1 MGVPI
6 APMAGPAPSRYAD
19 SLGLADASLT
29 MSPAHSRLCELSHR
43 MTAVHDDFE
52 AEKKAR
58 SSVMEIKCRA
68 IDEKIMRNKRSEDE
82 RLKPIY
88 ILIERLGLDIG
99 SERDHLSYLDV
110 KLNEEVKELEK
121 AMQDEI
127 EDQRKQRSDL
137 EKKITKQIDQACI
150 NLREDFAREK
160 ERRDE
165 SQKRREKKVADEI
178 LRITESLDI
187 ERKNRLSGENGIYT
201 KMTEKL
207 RDVENALLEERKS
220 RVDLETVFSEALEE
234 KALIVQLEM
243 AQEKKIRQENAKNTW
258 AGFRDAMDRLG
269 GKLQSEE
276 EQRQADEE
284 ALIKKLLADINE
296 VHNGIKCEGVIRTRS
311 ESHIVQVLEEMCGE
325 LQEEINMER
334 KDRQRT
340 EEVFM
345 KLLDETCESIAL
357 RASSAT
363 LVELQR
369 KAGN

>member
-1 MGVPI
+1 MGSPNVT
-6 APMAGPAPSRYAD
+6 MSGPAPSRYAD

-29 MSPAHSRLCELSHR
+29 MSQAHSRLCELTHR

-58 SSVMEIKCRA
+58 SSVMELKCRA

-110 KLNEEVKELEK
+110 KLNEDVKDLEK
-121 AMQDEI
+121 AMHDEI
-127 EDQRKQRSDL
+127 EDQRKARSDL
-137 EKKITKQIDQACI
+137 EKKIMKQIDQACI
-150 NLREDFAREK
+150 NLREDFARGK

-201 KMTEKL
+201 KMNEKL
-207 RDVENALLEERKS
+207 RDVENALLDERKG
-220 RVDLETVFSEALEE
+220 RVELETVFSEALEE
-234 KALIVQLEM
+234 KAL
-243 AQEKKIRQENAKNTW
+243 EKKIRQENAKNTW

-311 ESHIVQVLEEMCGE
+311 ESHIVQVLEEMCGK

-369 KAGN
+369 KASN

>member
-1 MGVPI
+1 MG
-6 APMAGPAPSRYAD
+6 APQRSRMGTPSRYAD
-19 SLGLADASLT
+19 SHGLADAAQT
-29 MSPAHSRLCELSHR
+29 MSPAHSRLQELSHR
-43 MTAVHDDFE
+43 MTAVHDDFD

-58 SSVMEIKCRA
+58 SSVMELKCRA

-82 RLKPIY
+82 RLKPVY

-99 SERDHLSYLDV
+99 SERDHLNYLDH
-110 KLNEEVKELEK
+110 KLNEDVKGLEK
-121 AMQDEI
+121 RMNDEI
-127 EDQRKQRSDL
+127 QDQANQRRAL
-137 EKKITKQIDQACI
+137 ESKITKQIDQACI

-160 ERRDE
+160 
-165 SQKRREKKVADEI
+165 KRREKKVADEI

-187 ERKNRLSGENGIYT
+187 ERKNRLAGESGIYI

-207 RDVENALLEERKS
+207 RDVENALLDERKG
-220 RVDLETVFSEALEE
+220 RVELETVFSEALEE

-276 EQRQADEE
+276 EQLQADEE

-311 ESHIVQVLEEMCGE
+311 ESHIVQVLEEMCGK

-363 LVELQR
+363 LVELSR

>member
-1 MGVPI
+1 MGALDRI
-6 APMAGPAPSRYAD
+6 TMAGPAPSRYAD

-29 MSPAHSRLCELSHR
+29 MSPAHSRLQELSHR

-58 SSVMEIKCRA
+58 SSVMELKCRA

-110 KLNEEVKELEK
+110 KLNEDVKDLEK
-121 AMQDEI
+121 AMRDEI
-127 EDQRKQRSDL
+127 EDQRKDRSDL
-137 EKKITKQIDQACI
+137 EKKIMKQIDQACL

-201 KMTEKL
+201 KMNEKL
-207 RDVENALLEERKS
+207 RDVENAL
-220 RVDLETVFSEALEE
+220 LEE

-243 AQEKKIRQENAKNTW
+243 AQEKKIRQENAKNTY
-258 AGFRDAMDRLG
+258 AGFKDAMDRLN
-269 GKLQSEE
+269 GKLQSEQ
-276 EQRQADEE
+276 EQREADEE

-296 VHNGIKCEGVIRTRS
+296 VHNGIKCEGTIRMDS
-311 ESHIVQVLEEMCGE
+311 ENHIVRVLEDMCGK
-325 LQEEINMER
+325 LHNEINAER
-334 KDRQRT
+334 KDRQQT
-340 EEVFM
+340 EQVFM

-357 RASSAT
+357 RASSKT
-363 LVELQR
+363 LAELSR
-369 KAGN
+369 KSGA

>member
-1 MGVPI
+1 MGIEDVK
-6 APMAGPAPSRYAD
+6 D
-19 SLGLADASLT
+19 L
-29 MSPAHSRLCELSHR
+29 EHR
-43 MTAVHDDFE
+43 M
-52 AEKKAR
+52 
-58 SSVMEIKCRA
+58 
-68 IDEKIMRNKRSEDE
+68 N
-82 RLKPIY
+82 
-88 ILIERLGLDIG
+88 
-99 SERDHLSYLDV
+99 
-110 KLNEEVKELEK
+110 
-121 AMQDEI
+121 DEI
-127 EDQRKQRSDL
+127 TDQAGQRRAL
-137 EKKITKQIDQACI
+137 ESKITKQIDQACI

-187 ERKNRLSGENGIYT
+187 ERKNRLAGESGIYI

-207 RDVENALLEERKS
+207 RDVENALLDERKG
-220 RVDLETVFSEALEE
+220 RTELETVFSEALEE

-269 GKLQSEE
+269 GKLG
-276 EQRQADEE
+276 ADEE

-311 ESHIVQVLEEMCGE
+311 ESHIVQVLEEMCGK

>member
-1 MGVPI
+1 MGALDRI
-6 APMAGPAPSRYAD
+6 TMAGPAPSRYAD

-29 MSPAHSRLCELSHR
+29 MSPAHSRLCELTHR

-58 SSVMEIKCRA
+58 SSVMELKCRA

-110 KLNEEVKELEK
+110 KLNEDVKELEK

-160 ERRDE
+160 ERRD
-165 SQKRREKKVADEI
+165 
-178 LRITESLDI
+178 
-187 ERKNRLSGENGIYT
+187 
-201 KMTEKL
+201 
-207 RDVENALLEERKS
+207 VENALLDERKG
-220 RVDLETVFSEALEE
+220 RVELETVFSEALEE

-243 AQEKKIRQENAKNTW
+243 AQEKKIRQENAKNTY
-258 AGFRDAMDRLG
+258 AGFKDAMDRLN
-269 GKLQSEE
+269 GKLQSEQ
-276 EQRQADEE
+276 EQREADEE

-296 VHNGIKCEGVIRTRS
+296 VHNGIKCEGTIRMDS
-311 ESHIVQVLEEMCGE
+311 ENHIVRVLEDMCGK
-325 LQEEINMER
+325 LHNEIGAER
-334 KDRQRT
+334 KDRQQT
-340 EEVFM
+340 EQVFM

-357 RASSAT
+357 RASTKT
-363 LVELQR
+363 LAELSR
-369 KAGN
+369 KSGA

>member
-1 MGVPI
+1 MGALDRI
-6 APMAGPAPSRYAD
+6 TMAGPAPSRYAD

-29 MSPAHSRLCELSHR
+29 MSPAHSRLCELTHR

-58 SSVMEIKCRA
+58 SSVMELKCRA

-127 EDQRKQRSDL
+127 EDQRKQRSD
-137 EKKITKQIDQACI
+137 
-150 NLREDFAREK
+150 
-160 ERRDE
+160 
-165 SQKRREKKVADEI
+165 REKKVADEI

-201 KMTEKL
+201 KMNEKL

-220 RVDLETVFSEALEE
+220 RVELETVFSEALEE

-243 AQEKKIRQENAKNTW
+243 AQEKTKNTY
-258 AGFRDAMDRLG
+258 AGFKDAMDRLN
-269 GKLQSEE
+269 GKLQTEQ
-276 EQRQADEE
+276 EQREADEE

-296 VHNGIKCEGVIRTRS
+296 VHNGIKCEGTIRMDS
-311 ESHIVQVLEEMCGE
+311 ENHIVRVLEDMCGK
-325 LQEEINMER
+325 LHNEIGAER
-334 KDRQRT
+334 KDRQQT
-340 EEVFM
+340 EQVFM

-357 RASSAT
+357 RASSKT
-363 LVELQR
+363 LAELSR
-369 KAGN
+369 KSGA

>member
-1 MGVPI
+1 MGTY
-6 APMAGPAPSRYAD
+6 ASLMA
-19 SLGLADASLT
+19 LADAAQT
-29 MSPAHSRLCELSHR
+29 MSPAHSRLQELSHR
-43 MTAVHDDFE
+43 MTAVHDDFD

-58 SSVMEIKCRA
+58 SSVMELKCRA

-82 RLKPIY
+82 RLKPVY

-99 SERDHLSYLDV
+99 SERDHLNYLDH
-110 KLNEEVKELEK
+110 KLNEDVK
-121 AMQDEI
+121 
-127 EDQRKQRSDL
+127 DL
-137 EKKITKQIDQACI
+137 
-150 NLREDFAREK
+150 EK

-187 ERKNRLSGENGIYT
+187 ERKNRLAGESGIYI

-207 RDVENALLEERKS
+207 RDVENALLDERKG
-220 RVDLETVFSEALEE
+220 RVELETVFSEALEE

-296 VHNGIKCEGVIRTRS
+296 VHNGIKCEGVIRQRS
-311 ESHIVQVLEEMCGE
+311 ESHIVQVLEDMCG
-325 LQEEINMER
+325 
-334 KDRQRT
+334 
-340 EEVFM
+340 
-345 KLLDETCESIAL
+345 
-357 RASSAT
+357 
-363 LVELQR
+363 
-369 KAGN
+369 

>member
-1 MGVPI
+1 MGALDRI
-6 APMAGPAPSRYAD
+6 TMAGPAPSRYAD

-29 MSPAHSRLCELSHR
+29 MSPAHSRLCELTHR
-43 MTAVHDDFE
+43 VTAVHDDFE

-58 SSVMEIKCRA
+58 SSVMELKCRA

-110 KLNEEVKELEK
+110 KLNEDVKDLEK

-187 ERKNRLSGENGIYT
+187 ERKDR
-201 KMTEKL
+201 
-207 RDVENALLEERKS
+207 VE
-220 RVDLETVFSEALEE
+220 LETVFSEALEE
-234 KALIVQLEM
+234 KALIVQLGM
-243 AQEKKIRQENAKNTW
+243 AQEKK
-258 AGFRDAMDRLG
+258 
-269 GKLQSEE
+269 
-276 EQRQADEE
+276 
-284 ALIKKLLADINE
+284 
-296 VHNGIKCEGVIRTRS
+296 
-311 ESHIVQVLEEMCGE
+311 
-325 LQEEINMER
+325 
-334 KDRQRT
+334 
-340 EEVFM
+340 
-345 KLLDETCESIAL
+345 
-357 RASSAT
+357 
-363 LVELQR
+363 
-369 KAGN
+369 

>member
-1 MGVPI
+1 MGT
-6 APMAGPAPSRYAD
+6 AAMSGAMSA
-19 SLGLADASLT
+19 ASLT
-29 MSPAHSRLCELSHR
+29 MSPAHARLNELTSRMQS
-43 MTAVHDDFE
+43 THDDFE
-52 AEKKAR
+52 SEKKAR
-58 SSVMEIKCRA
+58 SSVMELKCRA

-82 RLKPIY
+82 RLKPLY

-99 SERDHLSYLDV
+99 SERDQLQILDSKLNNDV
-110 KLNEEVKELEK
+110 K
-121 AMQDEI
+121 
-127 EDQRKQRSDL
+127 DL
-137 EKKITKQIDQACI
+137 EKRMNDEIQDQANQRRALESKITKQIDQACI

-187 ERKNRLSGENGIYT
+187 ERKNRMAGESGIYI

-207 RDVENALLEERKS
+207 RDVENALLDERKG
-220 RVDLETVFSEALEE
+220 RVELETVFSEALEE

-243 AQEKKIRQENAKNTW
+243 AQKKIRQENAKNTW

-311 ESHIVQVLEEMCGE
+311 ESHIVQVLEEMCGK

-357 RASSAT
+357 RASSKT
-363 LVELQR
+363 LTELSNR
-369 KAGN
+369 AAN